1 MKYPARVHTQGETIK
16 FLRRKPSGTGRASWH
31 SKEREVHCSSAECPN
46 GELAVKVYWSMILEA
61 GVDIAG
67 IDLKD
72 SDIRTLAAIVTDGF
86 LALMRVQE

>member
-16 FLRRKPSGTGRASWH
+16 FLRRKPSSGRASWH
-31 SKEREVHCSSAECPN
+31 SKEREVHCSGAECPS
-46 GELAVKVYWSMILEA
+46 GELAVKVFWSMMLEA

-67 IDLKD
+67 IDLKE

-86 LALMRVQE
+86 IALMGVQE